1 LFQGPASAATVLAV
15 VSAAMSNPAPT
26 EAQARPSDG
35 TRLLADYSPHEHRPL
50 GSYALM
56 TAIFGATFVGSL
68 AAAERSGRRLPESI
82 STRDVVLVGLATHK
96 ISRLISKDKITSFVR
111 APFVRYQEPAGRGE
125 VSEEVRGTGLR
136 MSLGELL
143 NCPYCLGQWIVG
155 ALAVGLVA
163 APRPTRLVAAMYSAE
178 TVADFLQLAYAA
190 AEERA

>member
-1 LFQGPASAATVLAV
+1 
-15 VSAAMSNPAPT
+15 
-26 EAQARPSDG
+26 
-35 TRLLADYSPHEHRPL
+35 
-50 GSYALM
+50 M
-56 TAIFGATFVGSL
+56 TGVFGATFVGSL
-68 AAAERSGRRLPESI
+68 VAAERSGRKLPDSF
-82 STRDVVLVGLATHK
+82 STRDVVMVGLATHK

-125 VSEEVRGTGLR
+125 VSEEVRGGTGLR
-136 MSLGELL
+136 MTFGELL
-143 NCPYCLGQWIVG
+143 ACPYCLGQWIVG